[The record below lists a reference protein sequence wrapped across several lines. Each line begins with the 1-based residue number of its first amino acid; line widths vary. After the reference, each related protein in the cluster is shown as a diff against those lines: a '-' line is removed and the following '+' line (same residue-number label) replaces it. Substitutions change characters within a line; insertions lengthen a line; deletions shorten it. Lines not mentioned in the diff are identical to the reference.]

1 MESLSVREI
10 LRSKEEQRI
19 LTGRIT
25 GIEEEY
31 YKLQDRNIPCA
42 IVWYEG
48 IKILIPVTHLGVTK
62 ENKSLIR
69 GMLNADIDFIVIEYD
84 ETSNIAIASRELAME
99 LRAKIEL
106 PKLKKNDVVK
116 VRIVATSTKH
126 IIVDL
131 YGREVVI
138 KAENLKHT
146 YIKVRVKDID
156 IEKNI
161 FELNAKELQDNPF
174 NNIRR
179 YFTENSEYTGK
190 VISFPKSRSGV
201 IVQLDTISVTC
212 MCRVPAKFNSYP
224 HFGDKVLI
232 KITEIRG
239 EKKYIYGYLVRIL
252 WILHWLLYSDGN
264 IIDVSFLKGKLL
276 KGGAYMTTAD
286 LLWKLIE
293 KFLNENSKDNKLDDQ
308 SNQTKD

>member
-1 MESLSVREI
+1 
-10 LRSKEEQRI
+10 
-19 LTGRIT
+19 
-25 GIEEEY
+25 
-31 YKLQDRNIPCA
+31 
-42 IVWYEG
+42 
-48 IKILIPVTHLGVTK
+48 
-62 ENKSLIR
+62 
-69 GMLNADIDFIVIEYD
+69 
-84 ETSNIAIASRELAME
+84 ME

-146 YIKVRVKDID
+146 YITNAKEDFAVGEYLKVRVKDID

-252 WILHWLLYSDGN
+252 
-264 IIDVSFLKGKLL
+264 
-276 KGGAYMTTAD
+276 
-286 LLWKLIE
+286 
-293 KFLNENSKDNKLDDQ
+293 
-308 SNQTKD
+308 

>member
-146 YIKVRVKDID
+146 YITNAKEDFAVGEYLKVR
-156 IEKNI
+156 EKNI

-252 WILHWLLYSDGN
+252 
-264 IIDVSFLKGKLL
+264 
-276 KGGAYMTTAD
+276 
-286 LLWKLIE
+286 
-293 KFLNENSKDNKLDDQ
+293 
-308 SNQTKD
+308 

>member
-146 YIKVRVKDID
+146 YITNAKEDFAVGEYLKVRVKDID

-252 WILHWLLYSDGN
+252 
-264 IIDVSFLKGKLL
+264 
-276 KGGAYMTTAD
+276 
-286 LLWKLIE
+286 
-293 KFLNENSKDNKLDDQ
+293 
-308 SNQTKD
+308 